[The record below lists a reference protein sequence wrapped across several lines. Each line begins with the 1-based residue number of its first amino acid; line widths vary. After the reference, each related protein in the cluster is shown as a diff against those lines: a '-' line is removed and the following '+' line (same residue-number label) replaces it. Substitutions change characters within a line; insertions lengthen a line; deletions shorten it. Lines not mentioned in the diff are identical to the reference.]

1 VFEETAFDPVV
12 QKAILFVLGLLLA
25 FVGVYLSNSNASEDD
40 RVCYELNCDEIEQEE
55 MAVCLPMEEGVH

>member
-1 VFEETAFDPVV
+1 MLVFEETAFDPVV

-40 RVCYELNCDEIEQEE
+40 RVCYELNCDEQEE
-55 MAVCLPMEEGVH
+55 TAMCLPMEDG